1 LAVGLVSR
9 NVGAVAAP
17 LFAVSGVDPRAL
29 VTLALA
35 ISIIVLWSFL
45 VGIWF
50 GCRATV
56 IEAEAKLATS

>member
-1 LAVGLVSR
+1 M
-9 NVGAVAAP
+9 AAP